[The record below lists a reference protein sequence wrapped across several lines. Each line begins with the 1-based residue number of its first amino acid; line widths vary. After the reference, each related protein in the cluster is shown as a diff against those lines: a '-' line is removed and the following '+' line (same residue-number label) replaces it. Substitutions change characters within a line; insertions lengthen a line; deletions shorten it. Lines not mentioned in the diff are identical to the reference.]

1 MTLPDHNQYKGVY
14 FLGILMALSAL
25 FALRTM
31 QQHKSVRWRGFGKT
45 IAILLYILVLS
56 QIIYVSSSYVNR
68 AGNYA
73 AKGYTFNGA
82 HLEHTSDVDGR
93 LPAYLWIREHTPV
106 DAVVVLP
113 IIPSKYSNLFHE
125 RMLYV
130 RLLQLHFKS
139 SILAYNERVRGLEL
153 IYSEA
158 TSTND
163 FRMLMDD
170 MERELPG
177 RPFYA
182 VVKDSEVSTEVMAG
196 RGAELAYGHDF
207 DGANVYALAV
217 MTESQLAT
225 VGQMD

>member
-14 FLGILMALSAL
+14 FLGMLLALSAL

-31 QQHKSVRWRGFGKT
+31 QQHKSVRWRLIGKT

-56 QIIYVSSSYVNR
+56 QIIYVSSSYVKR

-73 AKGYTFNGA
+73 AQGYTFNGA

-93 LPAYLWIREHTPV
+93 LAAYLWIREHTPV
-106 DAVVVLP
+106 NALVVLP

-153 IYSEA
+153 IYSEE

-163 FRMLMDD
+163 FRILIEV

-182 VVKDSEVSTEVMAG
+182 VVKDSEVRPAVMAG
-196 RGAELAYGHDF
+196 RGAELVFEHEA
-207 DGANVYALAV
+207 DGANAYKLNPVTGA
-217 MTESQLAT
+217 
-225 VGQMD
+225 

>member
-14 FLGILMALSAL
+14 FLGMLMALSAL

-45 IAILLYILVLS
+45 IAILLFILVLS
-56 QIIYVSSSYVNR
+56 QVIYVSSSYVNR

-93 LPAYLWIREHTPV
+93 LAAYLWIREHTPV
-106 DAVVVLP
+106 NALVVLP

-139 SILAYNERVRGLEL
+139 SILAYNERVRDLDL
-153 IYSEA
+153 IYSED

-163 FRMLMDD
+163 FRILIED

-182 VVKDSEVSTEVMAG
+182 VVKDTEVRPAVMAG
-196 RGAELAYGHDF
+196 RGAELAFGS
-207 DGANVYALAV
+207 GTGGSKVYLLNPETA
-217 MTESQLAT
+217 S
-225 VGQMD
+225 